1 MSLKTETMKLETIPE
16 AVTDPYLVFI
26 IENKKER
33 NETAGLYKKLKLTER
48 VKIMNSGSELLTYL
62 ENNNPEFF
70 PSLIVLGFD
79 MSQMNQAATLLLL
92 KENVRYKNI
101 PILIYSAT
109 MNYQEEKDWLKMGAT
124 FCRRKRKTKDGIQ
137 QSLIEFISLADILHE
152 EMLH

>member
-1 MSLKTETMKLETIPE
+1 MILETIPE

-33 NETAGLYKKLKLTER
+33 TETAGIYKKLKLTAK
-48 VKIMNSGSELLTYL
+48 VKLMNSGSGLLTYL
-62 ENNNPEFF
+62 ENANPELL
-70 PSLIVLGFD
+70 PSLIVLYFD
-79 MSQMNQAATLLLL
+79 MSQINQAANLLLL

-101 PILIYSAT
+101 PILIYSDS

-124 FCRRKRKTKDGIQ
+124 FCRRKRKTKEGVQ

-152 EMLH
+152 ELLR